1 MFRTLLKQ
9 YEANQQLKRDIA
21 REQWEVEKRFRED
34 DREAQQAVLQANTV
48 GLDEHNTTMK
58 LAAGVSYLTL
68 VCHEDTWTFVAR
80 CAFGHWKAT
89 WTKCTHD
96 PSDYRGPNTASVY
109 SVKFTVY
116 PNLREGSVQKLQ
128 DGMQSVN
135 LSGHNLTRI
144 LDTLRTGSAGPD
156 LVDSARCRTLY
167 SKFAQFASTVDP
179 DALPGQTT
187 GIEFRIDDSVIVA
200 GTPA

>member
-1 MFRTLLKQ
+1 MLRAWREQ

-21 REQWEVEKRFRED
+21 RERWEQEKRFQQED
-34 DREAQQAVLQANTV
+34 RQASQAVLEANTV
-48 GLDEHNTTMK
+48 GLDEHNAAMK

-89 WTKCTHD
+89 WIKCTHD
-96 PSDYRGPNTASVY
+96 PSDFRGPNTASIY
-109 SVKFTVY
+109 TKAFTVN
-116 PNLREGSVQKLQ
+116 PNLREGRIQKQQ
-128 DGMQSVN
+128 DGMQSVI

-167 SKFAQFASTVDP
+167 SKFAQFVSMVDP
-179 DALPGQTT
+179 EAPSGQST
-187 GIEFRIDDSVIVA
+187 GIEFRIDDSVL
-200 GTPA
+200 PAVSA